1 MRKRLPHVRQPAFS
15 VGHHFVGRFSSSIA
29 FTFEAVLDS
38 ADLDAA
44 IAEADVIIYATGA
57 EVVVD
62 RLRPGTPAIE
72 YRHIPDPADIEG
84 VIVPLIRGAEPKMAA
99 LEREAS

>member
-1 MRKRLPHVRQPAFS
+1 MNDIFFVRSELCQTKPSEKTTPSGA
-15 VGHHFVGRFSSSIA
+15 
-29 FTFEAVLDS
+29 AVLDS

-44 IAEADVIIYATGA
+44 ITEADVIIYATGA

-72 YRHIPDPADIEG
+72 YRHIPDPADIER
-84 VIVPLIRGAEPKMAA
+84 VIVPLIRGAESNMTS